1 MAGVCENIRK
11 QLSCSQRESSV
22 ETQTSCDVKPVAPG
36 LPVGS
41 GFGVGGHVS
50 CLCTRAASAKFHL
63 TRLSLGLEDRV
74 ALYHF

>member
-1 MAGVCENIRK
+1 MAGVGENTRK
-11 QLSCSQRESSV
+11 QLSCSQRESSL

-50 CLCTRAASAKFHL
+50 RLCTRAASAELHL

-74 ALYHF
+74 ALYHV